1 MNARELQSGI
11 VADLNELFKN
21 SLYKT
26 PSGSM
31 AAPSFFKQF
40 LPKRQSE
47 EDDDPFPYGIVR
59 LDNGAI
65 AGTTDPHKVAIIV
78 LVGVFDDA
86 PENQGHTTVLE
97 IMEKIQERFENIPVV
112 MDLNKRMIGRV
123 DPDTPVSWALQD
135 EESYPYFFG
144 GLNLTFD
151 LPAPRT
157 KVSDLI

>member
-11 VADLNELFKN
+11 VADLNELFKD

-26 PSGSM
+26 PSGEM
-31 AAPSFFKQF
+31 GKPSFFKQF
-40 LPKRQSE
+40 LPKRKSE
-47 EDDDPFPYGIVR
+47 DDDDPFPYGIVR

-65 AGTTDPHKVAIIV
+65 AGTTESHQVGIII
-78 LVGVFDDA
+78 LVGIFDDA
-86 PENQGHTTVLE
+86 LENQGHGAVLE
-97 IMEKIQERFENIPVV
+97 IMEKIQEHYQREPVV
-112 MDLNKRMIGRV
+112 KDLNGRMMGRI

-135 EESYPYFFG
+135 EESYPFFFG

-157 KVSDLI
+157 KVSELI

>member
-1 MNARELQSGI
+1 MNARELQTGI
-11 VADLNELFKN
+11 VADLNGLFQD

-26 PSGSM
+26 PAGTM
-31 AAPSFFKQF
+31 AKPSFFMQF

-65 AGTTDPHKVAIIV
+65 AGPTDPHQVAIII

-86 PENQGHTTVLE
+86 IENQGHTTVLE
-97 IMEKIQERFENIPVV
+97 IMEKIQEHYQREPVV
-112 MDLNKRMIGRV
+112 KDLGGRMIGRLNT
-123 DPDTPVSWALQD
+123 DTPVSWALQD
-135 EESYPYFFG
+135 EESYPFFFG